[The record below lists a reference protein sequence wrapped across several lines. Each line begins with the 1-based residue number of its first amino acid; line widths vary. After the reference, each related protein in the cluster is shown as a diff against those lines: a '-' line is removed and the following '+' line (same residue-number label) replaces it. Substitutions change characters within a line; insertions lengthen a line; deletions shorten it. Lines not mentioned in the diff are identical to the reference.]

1 MPECMLC
8 PRGCKVSRITDKGVC
23 GVNDKIRVAKIGLHN
38 WEEPCISYGKGSGTV
53 FFSGCNLKCV
63 FCQNNEISHVCA
75 GKEIT
80 EQTLAEEILMLQ
92 YNGAVNI
99 NLVTPTHFADKIAK
113 TLEIVKPKLKVP
125 VIYNCGGYES
135 VKTLNM
141 LSGLVDVYLPDM
153 KYKSSEYSTKYSACS
168 DYFEKAAVAL
178 DFMVKD
184 AGYPEFDE
192 NRHIK
197 RGVIVRHLVIPS
209 LYKDSIGILEYLA
222 SKYDVKKLGISIMS
236 QYFPT
241 DNCKSFPEIN
251 RYLTSLEYS
260 KVVSKAKELGF
271 EIGYIQDKSSAND
284 KYVPCFDY

>member
-8 PRGCKVSRITDKGVC
+8 PRRCQVLRKKDTGVC
-23 GVNDKIRVAKIGLHN
+23 GVKDKIRVARIGLHN

-63 FCQNNEISHVCA
+63 FCQNNEISHGAA
-75 GKEIT
+75 GKDISE
-80 EQTLAEEILMLQ
+80 ETLAKEILILQ
-92 YNGAVNI
+92 DKGAVNI

-113 TLEIVKPKLKVP
+113 TLEIVRPQLKVP

-135 VKTLNM
+135 LETLKM

-153 KYKSSEYSTKYSACS
+153 KYKSPEYSRKYSACP
-168 DYFEKAAVAL
+168 DYFEKASESL
-178 DFMVKD
+178 DFMIKD

-192 NRHIK
+192 NEHIK

-209 LYKDSIGILEYLA
+209 LYKDSISILEYLA

-241 DNCKSFPEIN
+241 ENCKRFPEIN
-251 RYLTSLEYS
+251 RHLTTLEYS